1 MITPHPGE
9 AARLLGCSVAE
20 VTDEPL
26 ESLRALREK
35 CGCTV
40 LLKGC
45 RTLMTDGVHTAV
57 NLYGTPALAKGGS
70 GDVLAGIIT
79 ALLARPFDGYED
91 GRLSGVRAAAYGA
104 LIHGLA
110 GIRAAKHRGENCAL
124 PTDLVDCIRLDS
136 QGID

>member
-1 MITPHPGE
+1 M
-9 AARLLGCSVAE
+9 
-20 VTDEPL
+20 
-26 ESLRALREK
+26 
-35 CGCTV
+35 
-40 LLKGC
+40 LLKGA
-45 RTLMTDGVHTAV
+45 RSLITNGRETFV
-57 NLYGTPALAKGGS
+57 NMHASPALAKGGS

-104 LIHGLA
+104 QIHGLA